1 MKRLLPY
8 LFIVLSLGLTFNVK
22 ANNIENFQ
30 IEKISIGDS
39 LLDHFSIKFINKN
52 KKPIKVGKKKF
63 KEYNVVYKKKGNQ
76 VYDLVRL
83 VFKADNT
90 KYIISEIV
98 GRKYYK
104 NNINQCYK
112 TQNIIS
118 NNIEKA
124 LQNSEK
130 IETGIIK
137 NKSYPNGDSY
147 IKDMFFYLNNKDIIS
162 IKCYDYSKKDTRN
175 KDRLNVKFFTR
186 EYLNWN
192 LSKKK

>member
-1 MKRLLPY
+1 MKRLLAY
-8 LFIVLSLGLTFNVK
+8 LFIVLGLGLTFSVN
-22 ANNIENFQ
+22 ADDIENFQ

-52 KKPIKVGKKKF
+52 KKPVKVGKKKF
-63 KEYNVVYKKKGNQ
+63 KEYNVVYKKKDNQ

-83 VFKADNT
+83 VFRTDNT

-162 IKCYDYSKKDTRN
+162 INCYDYSKKDTRS

-186 EYLNWN
+186 EYLDWN
-192 LSKKK
+192 LSKQK

>member
-1 MKRLLPY
+1 MKRLQAY
-8 LFIVLSLGLTFNVK
+8 LIVVISLGLTVSVN
-22 ANNIENFQ
+22 ADDIENFQ

-52 KKPIKVGKKKF
+52 KKPVKVGKKKF
-63 KEYNVVYKKKGNQ
+63 KEYNVVYKKKDNQ

-83 VFKADNT
+83 VFRTDNT
-90 KYIISEIV
+90 KYIISEII

-118 NNIEKA
+118 NDIEKA

-130 IETGIIK
+130 IETGVIK

-186 EYLNWN
+186 EYLDWN
-192 LSKKK
+192 LSKQK

>member
-1 MKRLLPY
+1 MKHLAVFLLI
-8 LFIVLSLGLTFNVK
+8 FFGLNLAFNVN
-22 ANNIENFQ
+22 ADDIENFQ

-52 KKPIKVGKKKF
+52 KKPVKVGKKKF
-63 KEYNVVYKKKGNQ
+63 KEYNVVYKKKDNQ

-83 VFKADNT
+83 VFRTDNT
-90 KYIISEIV
+90 KYIISEII

-118 NNIEKA
+118 NNIEKS

-162 IKCYDYSKKDTRN
+162 INCYDYSKKDTRS

-186 EYLNWN
+186 EYLDWN
-192 LSKKK
+192 LSKQK

>member
-1 MKRLLPY
+1 MKHLAVFLLI
-8 LFIVLSLGLTFNVK
+8 FFGLNLAFNVN
-22 ANNIENFQ
+22 ADDIENFQ

-52 KKPIKVGKKKF
+52 KKPVKVGKKKF
-63 KEYNVVYKKKGNQ
+63 KEYNVVYKKKDNQ

-83 VFKADNT
+83 VFRTDNT

-162 IKCYDYSKKDTRN
+162 INCYDYSKKDTRS

-186 EYLNWN
+186 EYLDWN
-192 LSKKK
+192 LSKQK

>member
-1 MKRLLPY
+1 MKHLALFLL
-8 LFIVLSLGLTFNVK
+8 IVFGLNLTFNVN
-22 ANNIENFQ
+22 ADNIENFQ

-52 KKPIKVGKKKF
+52 KKPVKVGKKKF
-63 KEYNVVYKKKGNQ
+63 KEYNVVYKKKDNQ

-83 VFKADNT
+83 VFRTDNT
-90 KYIISEIV
+90 KYIISEII

-186 EYLNWN
+186 EYLDWN
-192 LSKKK
+192 LSKQK

>member
-1 MKRLLPY
+1 MKHLAVFLLI
-8 LFIVLSLGLTFNVK
+8 FFGLNLAFNVN
-22 ANNIENFQ
+22 ADDIENFQ

-52 KKPIKVGKKKF
+52 KKPVKIRGKKF
-63 KEYNVVYKKKGNQ
+63 QEYNFIYKKKDNQ
-76 VYDLVRL
+76 VYDLVKL
-83 VFKADNT
+83 IFKVDNPR
-90 KYIISEIV
+90 YIIEDIV

-104 NNINQCYK
+104 DNINQCHE

-137 NKSYPNGDSY
+137 NTSYPNGDSY
-147 IKDMFFYLNNKDIIS
+147 IKDMFFYLTNQDIIS
-162 IKCYDYSKKDTRN
+162 IKCYDYSKKDTRS
-175 KDRLNVKFFTR
+175 KDRLNVSFITR
-186 EYLNWN
+186 EYLDWN
-192 LSKKK
+192 LSKQK